1 MKKKVIFIYIN
12 HFIIALKRNN
22 LLFSYIL
29 KKVLNVIGGS
39 LFIFVLYFVIKILN
53 EKNISIENL
62 AKNFYFIIG
71 FFLAILNSVS
81 KTSPLTK
88 NMKEYLLLPFSL
100 NEISLTIT
108 LLSLFEIDR
117 ILYYLYILI
126 IGSIVEVNLF
136 QLITYLFSIQ
146 MLFSL
151 NIIYF
156 KKMIFLVTFNVVI
169 GYISFQI
176 VNLICFNNF
185 FNQIIMFIVPFIL
198 FYVLYRTLK
207 NKFNF
212 KNTLYA

>member
-1 MKKKVIFIYIN
+1 LKKKLIFLFIN

-22 LLFSYIL
+22 LLFNYIL
-29 KKVLNVIGGS
+29 KKTINIIGAS
-39 LFIFVLYFVIKILN
+39 LFILVLFYVIKVLN
-53 EKNISIENL
+53 EKNISIDNL
-62 AKNFYFIIG
+62 EKNFYFVVG
-71 FFLAILNSVS
+71 FFWAILNSVS

-100 NEISLTIT
+100 NEISLTII

-126 IGSIVEVNLF
+126 IGSFIEVNLF

-146 MLFSL
+146 MLFSF

-156 KKMIFLVTFNVVI
+156 NKMIFLVVSNIVI
-169 GYISFQI
+169 GYISFQV
-176 VNLICFNNF
+176 VNLICLNNL
-185 FNQIIMFIVPFIL
+185 FNQIIMFIVPFFL
-198 FYVLYRTLK
+198 FYIIYRILK

-212 KNTLYA
+212 KNTLYV